1 MRKIFLLFSLCIAAL
16 QTWADPIGRADAMNT
31 ARAFLAQK
39 GIAMQQAAEP
49 YQAPRRGARATE
61 EKAYYYVFNIGGE
74 QGYVIVSGDDRTR
87 EVLGYVDNGHFDA
100 DALPINM
107 KAQLQ
112 YYSDAIQHL
121 DDNNVQIAPRTQQA
135 RRAKATRHSVPILM
149 ASRWNQGFPY
159 NKHCPVYYKGD
170 GTTGQAVTG
179 CTATA
184 IAQVI
189 NYYKSPERTKAQIP
203 AHSNTYTLDDGTK
216 KTVTLKAIPART
228 PIDWENM
235 CDVYDGDETEAQ
247 QDAVGKLML
256 YVGMSVKMGY
266 GASSGAVHGSNVPE
280 LLNKYFGFDD
290 GAYCASRYDYSAD
303 EWEDL
308 LYSELSTGHPLSYQ
322 GFSSGGGHAFVVDGY
337 DGEGLYHLNW
347 GWGGGSDGWFVISI
361 LNPGDNSGIG
371 ASGSSDG
378 YNMSNNAII
387 GVRPVSDGKKAES
400 TTCATMNNIRI
411 SGSTI
416 QLNFINWTGVAG
428 TFNCGIVEAN
438 EDGSVTLVSN
448 KYDMTVD
455 PNYYHSP
462 TFEMKGRLKE
472 GVHRLSPAN
481 KLSANKTYRTL
492 YDMKRSYIEATVD
505 ASGSVSLRLVEPEP
519 RLEVTKIEFPGTRIA
534 GKEQEV
540 RFTVKNMGDEALKH
554 MYMLAGKDADPASAT
569 SKTESCVLVRSM
581 DSTVVSYYFNP
592 SSTGTYNI
600 WLANDKNG
608 SEIYG
613 HTTMQAITEAQSV
626 KPKLAVSGMTI
637 TNTVSGTVYGNFL
650 SGKITVKNNGSEPYA
665 GRIKLQSWS
674 QNTGENTAWS
684 SKATSVYVEV
694 EPLKVAAVEFN
705 FDEMRTDCKY
715 WISVNDVA
723 TGTQLDKGGVWDHGW
738 QMNPGLVG
746 WKADG
751 TKAVAAVSST
761 TINTNWCGTYIP
773 HVTTSRH
780 RPNKNPNHI
789 YAFADGV
796 KPYTSMEGHNVV
808 LGNVADSIL
817 IVSDTA
823 FVSPVQFTASHATFR
838 YDCLAEGV
846 GRWSTVTLPFTPD
859 SVVVDGYT
867 YALNAEGTPFALYEF
882 ASEDDETGLPQFLPA
897 TELRRNAPYLITYN
911 ADMAGRSIQFVAD
924 NTVFTRQ
931 GDDKKVVS
939 GDNYRMYG
947 TSCAPKLTAVYML
960 NAEGTAFDWVGTS
973 TALNPMGA
981 YITTSLPEGV
991 RPASI
996 PVAQVPI
1003 LTAID
1008 QLPATLARPAQ
1019 GVYTLDGRLVPD
1031 GTILQRGQ
1039 YIIGGRKVVVK

>member
-1 MRKIFLLFSLCIAAL
+1 MRKLFLLFTLCIAAI
-16 QTWADPIGRADAMNT
+16 QTWAGPIGRADAMNT
-31 ARAFLAQK
+31 ARAFLSQK
-39 GIAMQQAAEP
+39 GIAMQQTAEP
-49 YQAPRRGARATE
+49 YKAPRRGTRPAE
-61 EKAYYYVFNIGGE
+61 DKAYYYVFNIGNE
-74 QGYVIVSGDDRTR
+74 QGYVIVSGDDRTA

-112 YYSDAIQHL
+112 YYADAIQHL

-170 GTTGQAVTG
+170 GTTGQSVTG

-256 YVGMSVKMGY
+256 YVGMCVKMGY
-266 GASSGAVHGSNVPE
+266 GASSGAIHGSNVPE
-280 LLNKYFGFDD
+280 LLYKYFGFDD

-371 ASGSSDG
+371 ASSSSDG

-416 QLNFINWTGVAG
+416 QLNFINWTGAAG

-438 EDGSVTLVSN
+438 EDGSVKLVSN

-481 KLSANKTYRTL
+481 KLSTNKTYRTL

-505 ASGSVSLRLVEPEP
+505 ASGALTMRLVEPQP
-519 RLEVTKIEFPGTRIA
+519 QLEVTKVEFPGTRIA

-540 RFTVKNMGDEALKH
+540 RFTIRNMGDEALQH
-554 MYMLAGKDADPASAT
+554 MYMLAGKDASPSKAN
-569 SKTESCVLVRSM
+569 SKTESCILVRSM

-592 SSTGTYNI
+592 TTTGTYNI
-600 WLANDKNG
+600 WLANDQNG
-608 SEIYG
+608 SQIYG
-613 HTTMQAITEAQSV
+613 HSTMEAVTEAQAV
-626 KPKLAVSGMTI
+626 KPKLAVSAMTI
-637 TNTVSGTVYGNFL
+637 TNNVSGTVYGNFL
-650 SGKITVKNNGSEPYA
+650 DGKISIKNNDSKRFA

-674 QNTGENTAWS
+674 QNAGENSAWS
-684 SKATSVYVEV
+684 ASATSVYVEV
-694 EPLKVAAVEFN
+694 EPLKIATVEFSFN
-705 FDEMRTDCKY
+705 DMRTDCKY
-715 WISVNDVA
+715 WISVNDA
-723 TGTQLDKGGVWDHGW
+723 ASGTQLDKGGVWDHGW
-738 QMNPGLVG
+738 QMNPGVVG

-751 TKAVAAVSST
+751 SKAVTSTSTT
-761 TINTNWCGTYIP
+761 TINTAWCGSYIAGM
-773 HVTTSRH
+773 TNSRQ
-780 RPNKNPNHI
+780 RPNKNPNTI
-789 YAFADGV
+789 YAFANGV
-796 KPYTSMEGHNVV
+796 KPYSTMEGHNVV
-808 LGNVADSIL
+808 LGNVADTIRL
-817 IVSDTA
+817 VSDTA
-823 FVSPVQFTASHATFR
+823 FVSPVQFTAGHASFR
-838 YDCLAEGV
+838 YDCTTEGV
-846 GRWSTVTLPFTPD
+846 ERWHALTLPFAPD
-859 SVVVDGYT
+859 SMMVDSIT
-867 YALNAEGTPFALYEF
+867 YPLNTEGTPFAFYEF
-882 ASEDDETGLPQFLPA
+882 VTEDAASGLPQFLPA
-897 TELRRNAPYLITYN
+897 TELRSNAPYLVTYN

-924 NTVFTRQ
+924 NTIFTRQ

-939 GDNYRMYG
+939 GETYRMYG
-947 TSCAPKLTAVYML
+947 TSYAPKLKDVYML
-960 NAEGTAFDWVGTS
+960 NAEGTAFVWVSTTTS
-973 TALNPMGA
+973 LSPMGA
-981 YITTSLPEGV
+981 YLTTSLPEEV
-991 RPASI
+991 RPTSI
-996 PVAQVPI
+996 PLAQVPI

-1008 QLPATLARPAQ
+1008 QIPVSLVRPAQ
-1019 GVYTLDGRLVPD
+1019 GVYTIDGLRIQD
-1031 GTILQRGQ
+1031 GTPLQRGQ